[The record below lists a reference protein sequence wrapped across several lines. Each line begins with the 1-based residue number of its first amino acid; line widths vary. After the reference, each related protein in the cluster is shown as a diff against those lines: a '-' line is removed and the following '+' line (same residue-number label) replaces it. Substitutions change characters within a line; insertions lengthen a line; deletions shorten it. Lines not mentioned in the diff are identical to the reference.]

1 MIVLDTLLIGGLRF
15 VLGRLAE
22 AVEAEMDD
30 DASLREEL
38 LAAQMRLELGEITEA
53 EFVATERA
61 LLDRIA
67 EIRERRPDA
76 DAAPRGGLR
85 VTGAE
90 VTFEGGEAQAE
101 PRAERRAEV
110 PARRAPRRREVARRG
125 RRR

>member
-22 AVEAEMDD
+22 AVEAEMDG

-38 LAAQMRLELGEITEA
+38 LAVQMRLELGEITET

-76 DAAPRGGLR
+76 AAAPRGGLR
-85 VTGAE
+85 VTGVE
-90 VTFEGGEAQAE
+90 VTFEDGETRE
-101 PRAERRAEV
+101 ERRAERRVAA
-110 PARRAPRRREVARRG
+110 PARRAPRRREVGRRG